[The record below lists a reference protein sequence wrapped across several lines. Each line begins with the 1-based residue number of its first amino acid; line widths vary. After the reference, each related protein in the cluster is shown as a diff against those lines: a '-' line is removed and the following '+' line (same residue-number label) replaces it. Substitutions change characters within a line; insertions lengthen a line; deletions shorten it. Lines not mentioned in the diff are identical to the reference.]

1 MKTIFK
7 IKGLDCANCAMQLED
22 AIQKIIGVKSVSINF
37 MMEKMT
43 LEYDD
48 NGKDEILKKMKKLI
62 KKEETDVAIEEF

>member
-22 AIQKIIGVKSVSINF
+22 AIQKIIGVESVSINF

-43 LEYDD
+43 LEYEE
-48 NGKDEILKKMKKLI
+48 NKKEEILKNLKKLM
-62 KKEETDVAIEEF
+62 KKEEPDVMVEEV